1 MVRCFAALERVRMKW
16 NQREPQ
22 TRCAPS
28 PRVQPNSGLPEFGK
42 FIDLPKSETSDFGRE
57 GWGEGDSRL
66 ADYVESPP
74 HPPRF
79 ARRPLPASGERLGR
93 GVWRDCASISRRC
106 ASATLAVLLWGLAPA
121 AWATGPL
128 GPEIRFFSRSGQ
140 DPVDD
145 LAFFRGQLGI
155 LRPTFT
161 DNRLYAAYRIMLG
174 GRFSEAQARQLLA
187 RCCDAP
193 ETPSDAMTSWNDLR
207 KRVAGVPPA
216 KESSGFRQ
224 RPEDMQLFDVS
235 CFPNAYRN
243 SAATLRARIAEHGAN
258 SPLVRD
264 WVIGQDA
271 VLLNCYEDSSL
282 PEEPPRNAPA
292 WLKADLAYQIAAAYF
307 YRLDYARAGQLFA
320 QIGRDA
326 SSPWQ
331 KTARYL
337 VARCAVHAAIENKT
351 PKLIADAQQAIDAL
365 ATDPQLADYRAD
377 APKLASLLA
386 FATRPQ
392 ERARELERTLLAPD
406 LPPTLPVDLR
416 DFLLLERSGARNTD
430 LGAWIY
436 DIDILTTSGREQ
448 DVAAAKTD
456 ALTRW
461 REQRNLPWLV
471 AALMHLAPGDEDVAA
486 AIAASRAIEA
496 GSPAYYTLA
505 WNRLRL
511 LIADGKQ
518 DEARAELDQILDGR
532 PLPEGVEN
540 LMRYHRMKLARDLDE
555 FVRFALRRGEFVM
568 YLPDPRTKLDATP
581 PPLSAATRFPYDF
594 GAMLKWRTEL
604 FHSNPRYFDEDATAA
619 LSFFTPLSIMARVV
633 QSERLPPNVQRDVA
647 LAVWTRA
654 VLLED
659 AETANAVGPIVA
671 RYFPQYGAG
680 WKTYQS
686 AATPQQKKIE
696 AALLLL
702 RLPGASPWFASGLGY
717 PYMRDVIGLVAT
729 RWWEHVDADNQAA
742 PDAADNITLCDD
754 CALPLQFAA
763 PAFLTSQDRDRARD
777 EAVRL
782 RQLPGAPAY
791 LGAIIIAW
799 ANAQPRDP
807 RVPEALHLVVRAT
820 RYGEK
825 NTATSKAAYTLLHD
839 RYRRNSWTS
848 KTPLW
853 FTAPGDE

>member
-1 MVRCFAALERVRMKW
+1 MVRCFSSL
-16 NQREPQ
+16 
-22 TRCAPS
+22 
-28 PRVQPNSGLPEFGK
+28 L
-42 FIDLPKSETSDFGRE
+42 
-57 GWGEGDSRL
+57 
-66 ADYVESPP
+66 
-74 HPPRF
+74 
-79 ARRPLPASGERLGR
+79 
-93 GVWRDCASISRRC
+93 
-106 ASATLAVLLWGLAPA
+106 TLAILLWGLVPT

-140 DPVDD
+140 DPEDD
-145 LAFFRGQLGI
+145 LAYFRGRLGI

-174 GRFSEAQARQLLA
+174 GRFSDAQAKQLLA

-193 ETPSDAMTSWNDLR
+193 ETPFDAVTSWNELR
-207 KRVAGVPPA
+207 KRVPGVPPA
-216 KESSGFRQ
+216 KEATSFRQ
-224 RPEDMQLFDVS
+224 RPEDMRIFDVS

-282 PEEPPRNAPA
+282 PEELPPNAPA
-292 WLKADLAYQIAAAYF
+292 WLKADLAYQIAATYF
-307 YRLDYARAGQLFA
+307 YRLDYTRAGQLFA
-320 QIGRDA
+320 EIGRDA

-337 VARCAVHAAIENKT
+337 VARCAVHAAIEDKT

-392 ERARELERTLLAPD
+392 ERARARELERSLLAPD
-406 LPPTLPVDLR
+406 LPNALPVDLR
-416 DFLLLERSGARNTD
+416 DFLLLERTGTRNTD

-436 DIDILTTSGREQ
+436 DVDVLTVGSEET
-448 DVAAAKTD
+448 VAAAKSD
-456 ALTRW
+456 ALRRW

-471 AALMHLAPGDEDVAA
+471 AALMHLSPGDEDVAA
-486 AIAASRAIEA
+486 AIAASRAIETN
-496 GSPAYYTLA
+496 SPAYYTLA
-505 WNRLRL
+505 WHRLRL
-511 LIADGKQ
+511 LIGEGKQ
-518 DEARAELDQILDGR
+518 YEARAELDQILDGR

-555 FVRFALRRGEFVM
+555 FARFALRRGEFVM
-568 YLPDPRTKLDATP
+568 YLPDPRTKLDATAL
-581 PPLSAATRFPYDF
+581 PLKSSTSYPYDF
-594 GAMLKWRTEL
+594 GPALKWRTEL
-604 FHSNPRYFDEDATAA
+604 FQPNPRYFDTDGTAA
-619 LSFFTPLSIMARVV
+619 MSFVMPLPLMARVA
-633 QSERLPPNVQRDVA
+633 QSERLPPNMQRDVA

-654 VLLED
+654 VLLDD
-659 AETANAVGPIVA
+659 AEIANSVTPTVA
-671 RYFPQYGAG
+671 RHFPQYGAG
-680 WKTYQS
+680 WRAYQS

-702 RLPGASPWFASGLGY
+702 RLPGASPWLASGLGY
-717 PYMRDVIGLVAT
+717 PYMRDQIGLVAT
-729 RWWEHVDADNQAA
+729 RWWERGDADNQAA
-742 PDAADNITLCDD
+742 PDAPDDVTLCDD
-754 CALPLQFAA
+754 CALPLQFAP
-763 PAFLTSQDRDRARD
+763 PAFLTAEERGRARN
-777 EAVRL
+777 EVARL

-807 RVPEALHLVVRAT
+807 RVPEALHFVVRAT
-820 RYGEK
+820 RYGEM
-825 NTATSKAAYTLLHD
+825 NTETSKAAYLLLHN
-839 RYRRNSWTS
+839 RYRRNPWTS

-853 FTAPGDE
+853 FTAPRDE

>member
-1 MVRCFAALERVRMKW
+1 MVRCFSSLLTLPIDLIRRRAPVCV
-16 NQREPQ
+16 
-22 TRCAPS
+22 TRGLD
-28 PRVQPNSGLPEFGK
+28 PRVHPLRKRLFSKMMDCRVKPGN
-42 FIDLPKSETSDFGRE
+42 
-57 GWGEGDSRL
+57 DSCGSSWTQY
-66 ADYVESPP
+66 AFV
-74 HPPRF
+74 
-79 ARRPLPASGERLGR
+79 
-93 GVWRDCASISRRC
+93 
-106 ASATLAVLLWGLAPA
+106 TLAMLLWGLVPA

-174 GRFSEAQARQLLA
+174 GRFSEAQAKQLLA
-187 RCCDAP
+187 PCCGAP
-193 ETPSDAMTSWNDLR
+193 ETPFDAVTSWNDLR
-207 KRVAGVPPA
+207 KRVPGVPPA
-216 KESSGFRQ
+216 KEATSFRQ
-224 RPEDMQLFDVS
+224 RPEDVRVFDVS
-235 CFPNAYRN
+235 CLPNAYRN

-258 SPLVRD
+258 SALLRD

-271 VLLNCYEDSSL
+271 VLLNCDADAAL
-282 PEEPPRNAPA
+282 PNELPNAPP
-292 WLKADLAYQIAAAYF
+292 WLKADRAYQIAAAYF
-307 YRLDYARAGQLFA
+307 SRLDYARAGQLFA
-320 QIGRDA
+320 AIGRDA

-337 VARCAVHAAIENKT
+337 VARSAVRAAIEDKT
-351 PKLIADAQQAIDAL
+351 PKLIAEAQQAIDAL
-365 ATDPQLADYRAD
+365 ATDPQLGEYRAD

-386 FATRPQ
+386 FAIHPQ
-392 ERARELERTLLAPD
+392 ERARELERSLLAAD
-406 LPPTLPVDLR
+406 LPPSLAVDLR
-416 DFLLLERSGARNTD
+416 DFLLLERSGARSTD

-436 DIDILTTSGREQ
+436 DVDILTTSGREQ
-448 DVAAAKTD
+448 DVAAAKAD

-471 AALMHLAPGDEDVAA
+471 AALMHLSPGDEDVAA
-486 AIAASRAIEA
+486 AIAASRAIETS
-496 GSPAYYTLA
+496 SPAYYTLA
-505 WNRLRL
+505 WHRLRL
-511 LIADGKQ
+511 LIGENKQ
-518 DEARAELDQILDGR
+518 EEARAELDQILDGR

-568 YLPDPRTKLDATP
+568 YLPDPRTKLDATA
-581 PPLSAATRFPYDF
+581 PPLKSTTRFPYDF
-594 GAMLKWRTEL
+594 AAMLKWRTEL
-604 FHSNPRYFDEDATAA
+604 FQPNPRYFDNDARAA
-619 LSFFTPLSIMARVV
+619 MSFVTPLPIMARVA
-633 QSERLPPNVQRDVA
+633 QSDRLPPNVQRDVA

-654 VLLED
+654 VLLDD
-659 AETANAVGPIVA
+659 AEAANAVAPIVA

-702 RLPGASPWFASGLGY
+702 RLPGASPWFASELGY

-729 RWWEHVDADNQAA
+729 RWWEHVDSDKQAA
-742 PDAADNITLCDD
+742 PDAADITLCDD
-754 CALPLQFAA
+754 CALPLQFAP
-763 PAFLTSQDRDRARD
+763 PAFLTSGDRDRARN
-777 EAVRL
+777 EVARL

-791 LGAIIIAW
+791 LGAIILSW

-820 RYGEK
+820 RYGQKDTE
-825 NTATSKAAYTLLHD
+825 TSKAAYLFLHN
-839 RYRRNSWTS
+839 RYRRNPWTS

-853 FTAPGDE
+853 FSAPD

>member
-1 MVRCFAALERVRMKW
+1 MVRCFSSL
-16 NQREPQ
+16 
-22 TRCAPS
+22 
-28 PRVQPNSGLPEFGK
+28 L
-42 FIDLPKSETSDFGRE
+42 
-57 GWGEGDSRL
+57 
-66 ADYVESPP
+66 
-74 HPPRF
+74 
-79 ARRPLPASGERLGR
+79 
-93 GVWRDCASISRRC
+93 
-106 ASATLAVLLWGLAPA
+106 TLAILLCGLMP

-145 LAFFRGQLGI
+145 LTYFRGQLGI

-174 GRFSEAQARQLLA
+174 GRFSEAQAKQLLA

-193 ETPSDAMTSWNDLR
+193 ETPFDAVTSWNELR
-207 KRVAGVPPA
+207 KRVPGVPPA
-216 KESSGFRQ
+216 KEATSFRQ
-224 RPEDMQLFDVS
+224 RPEDMRIFDVS

-243 SAATLRARIAEHGAN
+243 SAATLRARIADHGAN
-258 SPLVRD
+258 NPLVRE

-282 PEEPPRNAPA
+282 PEELPPNAPA
-292 WLKADLAYQIAAAYF
+292 WLKADLAYQIAATYF
-307 YRLDYARAGQLFA
+307 YRLDYTRAGQLFA
-320 QIGRDA
+320 EIGRDA

-337 VARCAVHAAIENKT
+337 VARCAVHAAIEDKT

-365 ATDPQLADYRAD
+365 ATDPQLADYRAE

-392 ERARELERTLLAPD
+392 ERARELEKALLAPD
-406 LPPTLPVDLR
+406 LPAALPFELR
-416 DFLLLERSGARNTD
+416 DFLLLERTGARNTD

-436 DIDILTTSGREQ
+436 DIDVLTAGSEEA
-448 DVAAAKTD
+448 VAAAKTD
-456 ALTRW
+456 ALVRW

-471 AALMHLAPGDEDVAA
+471 AALMHLSPGDEDVAA
-486 AIAASRAIEA
+486 AIAASRASEA
-496 GSPAYYTLA
+496 ISPAYYTLA
-505 WNRLRL
+505 WHRLRL
-511 LIADGKQ
+511 LIGENKQ
-518 DEARAELDQILDGR
+518 EEARAELDQILDGR

-568 YLPDPRTKLDATP
+568 YLPDPRTKLDATA
-581 PPLSAATRFPYDF
+581 PPLKSTTRFPYDF
-594 GAMLKWRTEL
+594 AAMLKWRTEL
-604 FHSNPRYFDEDATAA
+604 FQPNPRYFDNDATAA
-619 LSFFTPLSIMARVV
+619 MSLVTPLPIMARVA
-633 QSERLPPNVQRDVA
+633 QSDRLPPNVQRDVA

-654 VLLED
+654 VLLDD
-659 AETANAVGPIVA
+659 AEAANAVAPIVA

-702 RLPGASPWFASGLGY
+702 RLPGASPWFASELGY

-729 RWWEHVDADNQAA
+729 RWWEHVDSDKQAA
-742 PDAADNITLCDD
+742 PDAADITLCDD
-754 CALPLQFAA
+754 CALPLQFAP
-763 PAFLTSQDRDRARD
+763 PAFLTSGDRDRARN
-777 EAVRL
+777 EVARL

-791 LGAIIIAW
+791 LGAIILSW

-820 RYGEK
+820 RYGQKDTE
-825 NTATSKAAYTLLHD
+825 TSKAAYLFLHN
-839 RYRRNSWTS
+839 RYRRNPWTS

-853 FTAPGDE
+853 FSAPD

>member
-1 MVRCFAALERVRMKW
+1 MVRCV
-16 NQREPQ
+16 
-22 TRCAPS
+22 AP
-28 PRVQPNSGLPEFGK
+28 L
-42 FIDLPKSETSDFGRE
+42 L
-57 GWGEGDSRL
+57 
-66 ADYVESPP
+66 
-74 HPPRF
+74 
-79 ARRPLPASGERLGR
+79 
-93 GVWRDCASISRRC
+93 
-106 ASATLAVLLWGLAPA
+106 TLAVILWGLVPA

-145 LAFFRGQLGI
+145 LAYFRGHLGI

-161 DNRLYAAYRIMLG
+161 DNRLYAAYRMMMG
-174 GRFSEAQARQLLA
+174 GHFSEAQARQLLA
-187 RCCDAP
+187 RCCGPP
-193 ETPSDAMTSWNDLR
+193 ETPFDAMTSWTDLR

-216 KESSGFRQ
+216 KESTSLRR
-224 RPEDMQLFDVS
+224 RPEDMQLFDVA

-243 SAATLRARIAEHGAN
+243 SAATLRARMADHGAS

-271 VLLNCYEDSSL
+271 VLLNCDTDSPL
-282 PEEPPRNAPA
+282 PAELPSAPA
-292 WLKADLAYQIAAAYF
+292 WLKADRAYQIAAAYF

-320 QIGRDA
+320 EIGRDA

-331 KTARYL
+331 KAARYL
-337 VARCAVHAAIENKT
+337 VARCAVHAAIEEKT

-365 ATDPQLADYRAD
+365 ATDPELGDYRAE

-386 FATRPQ
+386 FATRPR
-392 ERARELERTLLAPD
+392 ERARELERALLASD
-406 LPPTLPVDLR
+406 LPGALAVELR
-416 DFLLLERSGARNTD
+416 DLLLLERTGKRYTD

-436 DIDILTTSGREQ
+436 DINVLTVVGAFGREEI
-448 DVAAAKTD
+448 VAAAKAD
-456 ALTRW
+456 VLSRW
-461 REQRNLPWLV
+461 RESRSLPWLV

-496 GSPAYYTLA
+496 SSPAYDTLA
-505 WNRLRL
+505 WHRLRL
-511 LIADGKQ
+511 LIGENKQ
-518 DEARAELDQILDGR
+518 EEARAELDQILDGR

-568 YLPDPRTKLDATP
+568 YLPDPRTKLDATA
-581 PPLSAATRFPYDF
+581 PPLKSTTRFPYDF

-604 FHSNPRYFDEDATAA
+604 FQPNPHYFDRDGTAA
-619 LSFFTPLSIMARVV
+619 MSFVMPLPLMARVA
-633 QSERLPPNVQRDVA
+633 QSDRLPPHVQRDVA

-659 AETANAVGPIVA
+659 AEIANSVAPIVA
-671 RYFPQYGAG
+671 RHFPQYGGG
-680 WKTYQS
+680 WRAYQS

-702 RLPGASPWFASGLGY
+702 RLPGASPWPDSGLGY
-717 PYMRDVIGLVAT
+717 PYARDRIGLVAT
-729 RWWEHVDADNQAA
+729 RWWEHEDADNQAA
-742 PDAADNITLCDD
+742 PDSQDVTLCEE
-754 CALPLQFAA
+754 CALPLQFAP
-763 PAFLTSQDRDRARD
+763 PAFLTSEDRDRARND
-777 EAVRL
+777 AARL

-791 LGAIIIAW
+791 LGAIILAW

-820 RYGEK
+820 RYGQTHTE
-825 NTATSKAAYTLLHD
+825 TSKAAYLLLHN
-839 RYRRNSWTS
+839 RYRRNPWTS

-853 FTAPGDE
+853 FSSPGDE

>member
-1 MVRCFAALERVRMKW
+1 MVRCFSSL
-16 NQREPQ
+16 
-22 TRCAPS
+22 
-28 PRVQPNSGLPEFGK
+28 L
-42 FIDLPKSETSDFGRE
+42 
-57 GWGEGDSRL
+57 
-66 ADYVESPP
+66 
-74 HPPRF
+74 
-79 ARRPLPASGERLGR
+79 
-93 GVWRDCASISRRC
+93 
-106 ASATLAVLLWGLAPA
+106 TLAILLWGLVPT

-140 DPVDD
+140 DPEDD
-145 LAFFRGQLGI
+145 LAYFRGRLGI

-174 GRFSEAQARQLLA
+174 GRFSDAQAKQLLA

-193 ETPSDAMTSWNDLR
+193 ETPFDAVTSWNELR
-207 KRVAGVPPA
+207 KRVPGVPPA
-216 KESSGFRQ
+216 KEATSFRQ
-224 RPEDMQLFDVS
+224 RPEDMRIFDVS

-282 PEEPPRNAPA
+282 PEELPPNAPA
-292 WLKADLAYQIAAAYF
+292 WLKADLAYQIAATYF
-307 YRLDYARAGQLFA
+307 YRLDYTRAGQLFA
-320 QIGRDA
+320 EIGRDA

-337 VARCAVHAAIENKT
+337 VARCAVHAAIEDKT

-392 ERARELERTLLAPD
+392 ERARELERSLLAPD
-406 LPPTLPVDLR
+406 LPNALPVDLR
-416 DFLLLERSGARNTD
+416 DFLLLERTGTRNTD

-436 DIDILTTSGREQ
+436 DVDVLTVGSEET
-448 DVAAAKTD
+448 VAAAKSD
-456 ALTRW
+456 ALRRW

-471 AALMHLAPGDEDVAA
+471 AALMHLSPGDEDVAA
-486 AIAASRAIEA
+486 AIAASRAIETN
-496 GSPAYYTLA
+496 SPAYYTLA
-505 WNRLRL
+505 WHRLRL
-511 LIADGKQ
+511 LIGEGKQ

-555 FVRFALRRGEFVM
+555 FARFALRRGEFVM
-568 YLPDPRTKLDATP
+568 YLPDPRTKLDATAL
-581 PPLSAATRFPYDF
+581 PLKSSTSYPYDF
-594 GAMLKWRTEL
+594 GPALKWRTEL
-604 FHSNPRYFDEDATAA
+604 FQPNPRYFDTDGTAA
-619 LSFFTPLSIMARVV
+619 MSFVMPLPLMARVA
-633 QSERLPPNVQRDVA
+633 QSERLPPNMQRDVA

-654 VLLED
+654 VLLDD
-659 AETANAVGPIVA
+659 AEIANSVTPTVA
-671 RYFPQYGAG
+671 RHFPQYGAG
-680 WKTYQS
+680 WRAYQS

-702 RLPGASPWFASGLGY
+702 RLPGASPWLASGLGY
-717 PYMRDVIGLVAT
+717 PYMRDQIGLVAT
-729 RWWEHVDADNQAA
+729 RWWERGDADNQAVSGA
-742 PDAADNITLCDD
+742 PDDVTLCDD
-754 CALPLQFAA
+754 CALPLQFAP
-763 PAFLTSQDRDRARD
+763 PAFLTSSDRDRARN
-777 EAVRL
+777 EVARL

-807 RVPEALHLVVRAT
+807 RVPEALHFVVRAT
-820 RYGEK
+820 RYGEM
-825 NTATSKAAYTLLHD
+825 NTETSKAAYLLLHN
-839 RYRRNSWTS
+839 RYRRNPWTS

-853 FTAPGDE
+853 FTAPRDE

>member
-1 MVRCFAALERVRMKW
+1 MVRCSSALV
-16 NQREPQ
+16 
-22 TRCAPS
+22 
-28 PRVQPNSGLPEFGK
+28 
-42 FIDLPKSETSDFGRE
+42 
-57 GWGEGDSRL
+57 
-66 ADYVESPP
+66 
-74 HPPRF
+74 
-79 ARRPLPASGERLGR
+79 
-93 GVWRDCASISRRC
+93 
-106 ASATLAVLLWGLAPA
+106 TLAILLCGLMSP

-128 GPEIRFFSRSGQ
+128 APEIRFFSRSGQ

-145 LAFFRGQLGI
+145 LTYFRGQLGI
-155 LRPTFT
+155 LRPTLA

-187 RCCDAP
+187 RCCGPP
-193 ETPSDAMTSWNDLR
+193 ETLSDAETSWNELR
-207 KRVAGVPPA
+207 KRVAGVPPVQDPRYGA
-216 KESSGFRQ
+216 YRK

-243 SAATLRARIAEHGAN
+243 SAATLRARIAEHGAK
-258 SPLVRD
+258 SPLLRD

-282 PEEPPRNAPA
+282 PEELPPNAPA
-292 WLKADLAYQIAAAYF
+292 WLKADLAYQIAATYF
-307 YRLDYARAGQLFA
+307 YRLDYTRAGQLFA
-320 QIGRDA
+320 EIGRDA
-326 SSPWQ
+326 ASPWQ

-337 VARCAVHAAIENKT
+337 VARCAVHAAIEDKT

-365 ATDPQLADYRAD
+365 ATDPQLADYRAE

-392 ERARELERTLLAPD
+392 ERARELERALLAPD
-406 LPPTLPVDLR
+406 LPAALPFDLR
-416 DFLLLERSGARNTD
+416 DFLLLERTGARNTD

-436 DIDILTTSGREQ
+436 DIDVLTAGSEEA
-448 DVAAAKTD
+448 VAAAKTD
-456 ALTRW
+456 ALVRW

-471 AALMHLAPGDEDVAA
+471 AALMHLSPGDEDVAA
-486 AIAASRAIEA
+486 AIAASRASEA
-496 GSPAYYTLA
+496 ISPAYYTLA
-505 WNRLRL
+505 WHRLRL
-511 LIADGKQ
+511 LIGENKQ
-518 DEARAELDQILDGR
+518 EEARAELDQILDGR

-568 YLPDPRTKLDATP
+568 YLPDPRTKLDATA
-581 PPLSAATRFPYDF
+581 PPLKSTTRFPYDF
-594 GAMLKWRTEL
+594 AAMLKWRTEL
-604 FHSNPRYFDEDATAA
+604 FQPNPRYFDNDARAA
-619 LSFFTPLSIMARVV
+619 MSFVTPLPIMARVA
-633 QSERLPPNVQRDVA
+633 QSDRLPPNVQRDVA

-654 VLLED
+654 VLLDD
-659 AETANAVGPIVA
+659 AEAANAVAPIVA

-702 RLPGASPWFASGLGY
+702 RLPGASPWFASELGY

-729 RWWEHVDADNQAA
+729 RWWEHVDSDKQAA
-742 PDAADNITLCDD
+742 PDAADITLCDD
-754 CALPLQFAA
+754 CALPLQFAP
-763 PAFLTSQDRDRARD
+763 PAFLTSGDRDRARN
-777 EAVRL
+777 EVARL

-791 LGAIIIAW
+791 LGAIILSW

-820 RYGEK
+820 RYGQKDTE
-825 NTATSKAAYTLLHD
+825 TSKAAYLFLHN
-839 RYRRNSWTS
+839 RYRRNPWTS

-853 FTAPGDE
+853 FSAPD

>member
-1 MVRCFAALERVRMKW
+1 MVRCFSSL
-16 NQREPQ
+16 
-22 TRCAPS
+22 
-28 PRVQPNSGLPEFGK
+28 L
-42 FIDLPKSETSDFGRE
+42 
-57 GWGEGDSRL
+57 
-66 ADYVESPP
+66 
-74 HPPRF
+74 
-79 ARRPLPASGERLGR
+79 
-93 GVWRDCASISRRC
+93 
-106 ASATLAVLLWGLAPA
+106 TLAILLWGLVPA
-121 AWATGPL
+121 ARATGPL

-145 LAFFRGQLGI
+145 LTYFRGQLGI

-187 RCCDAP
+187 PCCGPP
-193 ETPSDAMTSWNDLR
+193 ETPFDTETSWNDLR

-216 KESSGFRQ
+216 KDPRYGGYRR

-258 SPLVRD
+258 SALLRD

-271 VLLNCYEDSSL
+271 VLLNCYEDSPL
-282 PEEPPRNAPA
+282 PEELPNGAPA

-307 YRLDYARAGQLFA
+307 YRLDYTRAGQLFA
-320 QIGRDA
+320 EIGRDA
-326 SSPWQ
+326 ASPWQ

-337 VARCAVHAAIENKT
+337 VARCAVHAAIEDKT

-392 ERARELERTLLAPD
+392 ERARDLERALLAPE
-406 LPPTLPVDLR
+406 LPAALPFELR
-416 DFLLLERSGARNTD
+416 DLLLLERTGTRNTD
-430 LGAWIY
+430 LGAWMY

-448 DVAAAKTD
+448 DVATAKTD

-471 AALMHLAPGDEDVAA
+471 AALMHLSPGDEDVAA

-496 GSPAYYTLA
+496 SSPAYYTLA

-511 LIADGKQ
+511 LIGENKQ
-518 DEARAELDQILDGR
+518 EEARAELDQILDGS

-568 YLPDPRTKLDATP
+568 YLPDPRTKLDATA
-581 PPLSAATRFPYDF
+581 PPLKSSTSFPYDF

-604 FHSNPRYFDEDATAA
+604 FQPNPRYFDTDATAA
-619 LSFFTPLSIMARVV
+619 MSFVMPLPLMARVAL
-633 QSERLPPNVQRDVA
+633 SDRLPPNMQRDVA

-654 VLLED
+654 VLLDD
-659 AETANAVGPIVA
+659 AEIASSVMPTVA
-671 RYFPQYGAG
+671 RHFPQYGAG
-680 WKTYQS
+680 WKAYQG

-702 RLPGASPWFASGLGY
+702 RLPGASPWLASGLGY

-729 RWWEHVDADNQAA
+729 RWWERGDADNQAVPDA
-742 PDAADNITLCDD
+742 PDDVTLCDD

-763 PAFLTSQDRDRARD
+763 PAFLTPQDRERARG
-777 EAVRL
+777 EVARL

-820 RYGEK
+820 RYGQM
-825 NTATSKAAYTLLHD
+825 NTETSKAAYLLLHN
-839 RYRRNSWTS
+839 RYRRNPWTS

-853 FTAPGDE
+853 FTAPRDE

>member
-1 MVRCFAALERVRMKW
+1 MVRCFSSL
-16 NQREPQ
+16 
-22 TRCAPS
+22 
-28 PRVQPNSGLPEFGK
+28 L
-42 FIDLPKSETSDFGRE
+42 
-57 GWGEGDSRL
+57 
-66 ADYVESPP
+66 
-74 HPPRF
+74 
-79 ARRPLPASGERLGR
+79 
-93 GVWRDCASISRRC
+93 
-106 ASATLAVLLWGLAPA
+106 TLAILLCGLKP

-145 LAFFRGQLGI
+145 LTYFRGQLGI

-193 ETPSDAMTSWNDLR
+193 ETPSDAETSWNDLR

-216 KESSGFRQ
+216 KDTRYMAYRR
-224 RPEDMQLFDVS
+224 RPEDMHLFDVS

-258 SPLVRD
+258 SPLLRD

-271 VLLNCYEDSSL
+271 VLLNCYEDSPL
-282 PEEPPRNAPA
+282 PEELLPNAPA

-307 YRLDYARAGQLFA
+307 YRLDYTRAGQLFA
-320 QIGRDA
+320 EIGRDA
-326 SSPWQ
+326 ASPWQ

-337 VARCAVHAAIENKT
+337 VARCAVHAAIEDKT

-365 ATDPQLADYRAD
+365 ATDPQLADYRAE

-392 ERARELERTLLAPD
+392 ERARELEKALLAPD
-406 LPPTLPVDLR
+406 LPAALPFELR
-416 DFLLLERSGARNTD
+416 DFLLLERTGARNTD

-436 DIDILTTSGREQ
+436 DIDVLTAGSEEA
-448 DVAAAKTD
+448 VAAAKTD
-456 ALTRW
+456 ALVRW

-471 AALMHLAPGDEDVAA
+471 AALMHLSPGDEDVAA
-486 AIAASRAIEA
+486 AIAASRASEA
-496 GSPAYYTLA
+496 ISPAYYTLA
-505 WNRLRL
+505 WHRLRL
-511 LIADGKQ
+511 LIGENKQ
-518 DEARAELDQILDGR
+518 EEARAELDQILDGR

-568 YLPDPRTKLDATP
+568 YLPDPRTKLDATA
-581 PPLSAATRFPYDF
+581 PPLKSTTRFPYDF
-594 GAMLKWRTEL
+594 AAMLKWRTEL
-604 FHSNPRYFDEDATAA
+604 FQPNPRYFDNDATAA
-619 LSFFTPLSIMARVV
+619 MSFVTPLPIMARVA
-633 QSERLPPNVQRDVA
+633 QSDRLPPNVQRDVA

-654 VLLED
+654 VLLDD
-659 AETANAVGPIVA
+659 AEAANAVAPIVA

-702 RLPGASPWFASGLGY
+702 RLPGASPWFASELGY

-729 RWWEHVDADNQAA
+729 RWWEHVDSDKQAA
-742 PDAADNITLCDD
+742 PDAADITLCDD
-754 CALPLQFAA
+754 CALPLQFAP
-763 PAFLTSQDRDRARD
+763 PAFLTSGDRDRARN
-777 EAVRL
+777 EVARL

-791 LGAIIIAW
+791 LGAIILSW

-820 RYGEK
+820 RYGQKDTE
-825 NTATSKAAYTLLHD
+825 TSKAAYLFLHN
-839 RYRRNSWTS
+839 RYRRNPWTS

-853 FTAPGDE
+853 FSAPD